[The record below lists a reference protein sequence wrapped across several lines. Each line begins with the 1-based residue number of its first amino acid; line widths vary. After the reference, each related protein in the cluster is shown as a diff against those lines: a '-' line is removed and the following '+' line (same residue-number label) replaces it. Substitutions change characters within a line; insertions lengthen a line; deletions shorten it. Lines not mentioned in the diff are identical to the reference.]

1 MFKKSNYEE
10 RKISSLHMGGMLA
23 IITTY
28 FMIFFFLLLN
38 QTRQFPKLNVT
49 EFKVCF
55 RDISI
60 SRTSLTFCVFIFFQR
75 DRIKFFFYSIAR
87 TYTLRHYK
95 RCIFQLIRDALA
107 KDYP

>member
-60 SRTSLTFCVFIFFQR
+60 SRTSLTFCVLSSFFIR
-75 DRIKFFFYSIAR
+75 WHELTPSAIISDAYSSLFA
-87 TYTLRHYK
+87 TL
-95 RCIFQLIRDALA
+95 
-107 KDYP
+107 